1 MGNIPFDA
9 TEEEV
14 KDFYERFGEVKEV
27 FIPRSSDGS
36 GRGFAFVTMAEEDLN
51 RAIEATDGVEFG
63 GRTLVVN
70 EPLPQGAKMTRRKRP
85 GSTKLFVGNLS
96 FYTVPE
102 TLEDLFGE
110 FGEVFDCY
118 LPQDPVNGNSRGFG
132 FVTMAKQ
139 DAMRAMEELN
149 ECEVDGRT
157 IQVNEARKKG
167 MRDLQRDGGDDGYD

>member
-9 TEEEV
+9 TEEEI
-14 KDFYERFGEVKEV
+14 KAYYERFGEVKEV
-27 FIPRSSDGS
+27 FIPKSADGN
-36 GRGFAFVTMAEEDLN
+36 GRGFAFVTMAEEDTD

-63 GRTLVVN
+63 GRILVVN
-70 EPLPQGAKMTRRKRP
+70 EPLPQGAKLTKRKRP

-96 FYTVPE
+96 FYTVAE

-110 FGEVFDCY
+110 FGEVYDCY
-118 LPQDPVNGNSRGFG
+118 LPQDQANGNSRGFG

-157 IQVNEARKKG
+157 IQINEARSKG
-167 MRDLQRDGGDDGYD
+167 PRSSQRDGRDNGYD